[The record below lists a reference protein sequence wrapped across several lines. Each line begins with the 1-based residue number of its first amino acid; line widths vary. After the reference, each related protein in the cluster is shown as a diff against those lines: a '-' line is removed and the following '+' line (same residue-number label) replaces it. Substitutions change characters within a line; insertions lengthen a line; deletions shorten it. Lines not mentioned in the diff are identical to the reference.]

1 MSAAPRPRL
10 VFVFTFRFTAAAP
23 ASTCKDPL
31 ETSASTSRS
40 ALGSRQRSE
49 FGGISLF
56 FSPRRGKKK
65 RQQPAPESRLKR
77 VQERL
82 LKYRWQ
88 APFERH
94 APLQGKICN
103 TQHENWPQT
112 RPHITVQ
119 RKKPNQHLPSWCPL
133 PPPKLALLVH
143 PPFTFVYVSERA
155 GCFHSSACSQATSGN
170 SGVCVC
176 VCVKGCRFIPNF
188 CGVSRI
194 VGAPC

>member
-1 MSAAPRPRL
+1 MSQMSAAPRRRL

-23 ASTCKDPL
+23 ASTCKDPH

-40 ALGSRQRSE
+40 ALGSRQHSE
-49 FGGISLF
+49 FGGISL

-94 APLQGKICN
+94 TPLQGKICN
-103 TQHENWPQT
+103 THHKNWPQT
-112 RPHITVQ
+112 RPHVTVQ
-119 RKKPNQHLPSWCPL
+119 RGKNPTSTFPL
-133 PPPKLALLVH
+133 GAL
-143 PPFTFVYVSERA
+143 
-155 GCFHSSACSQATSGN
+155 
-170 SGVCVC
+170 
-176 VCVKGCRFIPNF
+176 
-188 CGVSRI
+188 
-194 VGAPC
+194 